1 MKKKILFLLL
11 LIMVLIPVNTY
22 ALNEVNVYLFY
33 SSKCSICSQEK
44 VYLEALKQRYPNMK
58 IYTYDI
64 SDTTNNDLMIEAK
77 KMYNQTKGG
86 VPFTVI
92 GDTAYLGFS
101 QSKKGLF
108 QKKVYEYSIKKYN
121 NELGKKLGITYRNDL
136 AGTVEE
142 YKDNDNYQIEEQ
154 VQVSTGSDKKK
165 DNGYDKYKVTFYL
178 VGAGLILSVIAIIIS
193 ILEKKKRFN

>member
-11 LIMVLIPVNTY
+11 IMVLIPTNTY
-22 ALNEVNVYLFY
+22 ALNEVNIYLFH
-33 SSKCSICSQEK
+33 STTCNICSQEK
-44 VYLEALKQRYPNMK
+44 AYLEALKQRYPN
-58 IYTYDI
+58 IRVYLYDI
-64 SDTTNNDLMIEAK
+64 SDSSNNDLMIEAK
-77 KMYNQTKGG
+77 KMYGIKKAG

-92 GDTAYLGFS
+92 GDSAYLGFS

-108 QKKVYEYSIKKYN
+108 QKKVYEYSTKKYN
-121 NELGKKLGITYRNDL
+121 NVLGKELGISYRDDL
-136 AGTVEE
+136 EGKVEE

-165 DNGYDKYKVTFYL
+165 DNGYDKYKATFYL
-178 VGAGLILSVIAIIIS
+178 VGAGLILSVIAIVIS

>member
-11 LIMVLIPVNTY
+11 IMVLIPTNTY

-33 SSKCSICSQEK
+33 SSECSICSQEK
-44 VYLEALKQRYPNMK
+44 VYLEALKERYPNMK
-58 IYTYDI
+58 VYTYDI
-64 SDTTNNDLMIEAK
+64 SDTTNNDLMLEAK

-108 QKKVYEYSIKKYN
+108 QKKVYEYSTKQYN
-121 NELGKKLGITYRNDL
+121 NELGKKLGISYRNDL
-136 AGTVEE
+136 EGTVEE

-154 VQVSTGSDKKK
+154 VQVSTSKENK
-165 DNGYDKYKVTFYL
+165 NNSYDKYKVSFYL
-178 VGAGLILSVIAIIIS
+178 VGAGLILTVLAIIIS
-193 ILEKKKRFN
+193 ILEKKGKI